1 MPPIRKNKQVL
12 FLDRDGVINREAEG
26 YITEWSQF
34 EFLPGALEAIRR
46 LTEEGYKI
54 IIISNQSA
62 INRGLATK
70 DEIDRI
76 MTNMVTEIEAS
87 GGKIWDIY
95 YCPHR
100 PEDKCDC
107 RKPEPG
113 LFFQAEEKHGVK
125 ITNTWFVGDKLTDVA
140 VAIRIGARPIL
151 IRGGKVV
158 PGVLVTEEDAVTVV
172 DDLSGAVDY
181 IIAMDRLRVVANG
194 S

>member
-12 FLDRDGVINREAEG
+12 FLDRDGVINREADG
-26 YITEWSQF
+26 YVTEWSQF
-34 EFLPGALEAIRR
+34 EFLPGAIEAIRR

-76 MTNMVTEIEAS
+76 MTNMVTEIEAA
-87 GGKIWDIY
+87 GGKIRDIY
-95 YCPHR
+95 YCPHM

-113 LFFQAEEKHGVK
+113 LFFQAAEKHRVK
-125 ITNTWFVGDKLTDVA
+125 ITNTWFVGDKLTDIA
-140 VAIRIGARPIL
+140 VAMRVGARPIL
-151 IRGGKVV
+151 IRGGKPVL
-158 PGVLVTEEDAVTVV
+158 GVQVTEDDAATVV
-172 DDLSGAVDY
+172 DDLTEAADY
-181 IIAMDRLRVVANG
+181 IIAMDRLRMVSNG

>member
-1 MPPIRKNKQVL
+1 MPPIRKNKQAL

-172 DDLSGAVDY
+172 DDLTGAVDY
-181 IIAMDRLRVVANG
+181 IIAMDRLRAVGNG

>member
-1 MPPIRKNKQVL
+1 MTPIRKNKQVL

-46 LTEEGYKI
+46 VTEEGYKI

-70 DEIDRI
+70 EEIDQI

>member
-12 FLDRDGVINREAEG
+12 FLDRDGVINREADG
-26 YITEWSQF
+26 YVTEWSQF
-34 EFLPGALEAIRR
+34 EFLPGAIEAIRR

-76 MTNMVTEIEAS
+76 MTNMVTEIEAA
-87 GGKIWDIY
+87 GGKIRDIY
-95 YCPHR
+95 YCPHM

-113 LFFQAEEKHGVK
+113 LFFQAAEKHGV
-125 ITNTWFVGDKLTDVA
+125 ILTSTWFVGDKLTDIA
-140 VAIRIGARPIL
+140 VAMRVGARPIL
-151 IRGGKVV
+151 IRGGKPV
-158 PGVLVTEEDAVTVV
+158 PGVQVTEDDAATVV
-172 DDLSGAVDY
+172 DDLTEAADY
-181 IIAMDRLRVVANG
+181 IIAMDRLRMVSNG

>member
-12 FLDRDGVINREAEG
+12 FLDRDGVINREADG
-26 YITEWSQF
+26 YVTEWSEF
-34 EFLPGALEAIRR
+34 GFLPGAIEAIRR

-54 IIISNQSA
+54 IIISNQSS

-70 DEIDRI
+70 DEIDQI
-76 MTNMVTEIEAS
+76 MTNMVTEIEDS
-87 GGKIWDIY
+87 GGKILDIY

-125 ITNTWFVGDKLTDVA
+125 LTNSWFVGDKLTDVA
-140 VAIRIGARPIL
+140 VAMRVGARPIL
-151 IRGGKVV
+151 IRGGKPVH
-158 PGVLVTEEDAVTVV
+158 GIQVTEEDAETVV
-172 DDLSGAVDY
+172 DNLSGAVDY
-181 IIAMDRLRVVANG
+181 IIAMDRLRMVGNG
-194 S
+194 A

>member
-12 FLDRDGVINREAEG
+12 FLDRDGVINREADG

-34 EFLPGALEAIRR
+34 EFLPGALDAIRR

-54 IIISNQSA
+54 IVISNQSA
-62 INRGLATK
+62 INRGLATN
-70 DEIDRI
+70 DDIDQI
-76 MTNMVTEIEAS
+76 MTNMVTEIEVS

-95 YCPHR
+95 YCPHK

-113 LFFQAEEKHGVK
+113 LFFQAGEKHRVK

-140 VAIRIGARPIL
+140 VAIKVGARPIL
-151 IRGGKVV
+151 IRGGKPVT
-158 PGVLVTEEDAVTVV
+158 GIWVTEEDAVTVV
-172 DDLSGAVDY
+172 DNLSGAVEY
-181 IIAMDRLRVVANG
+181 IIAMDRLRVVGNG
-194 S
+194 A

>member
-1 MPPIRKNKQVL
+1 MPPIRKNKQAL
-12 FLDRDGVINREAEG
+12 FLDRDGVINREADG
-26 YITEWSQF
+26 YVTEWSQF
-34 EFLPGALEAIRR
+34 EFLPGAIEAIRR

-76 MTNMVTEIEAS
+76 MTNMVTEIEAA
-87 GGKIWDIY
+87 GGKIRDIY
-95 YCPHR
+95 YCPHM

-113 LFFQAEEKHGVK
+113 LFFQAAEKHGV
-125 ITNTWFVGDKLTDVA
+125 ILTSTWFVGDKLTDIA
-140 VAIRIGARPIL
+140 VAMRVGARPIL
-151 IRGGKVV
+151 IRGGKPV
-158 PGVLVTEEDAVTVV
+158 PGVQVTEDDAATVV
-172 DDLSGAVDY
+172 DDLTEAADY
-181 IIAMDRLRVVANG
+181 IIAMDRLRMVSNG

>member
-46 LTEEGYKI
+46 VTEEGYKI

-70 DEIDRI
+70 EEIDQI

-113 LFFQAEEKHGVK
+113 LFFQAEEKHRVK

-140 VAIRIGARPIL
+140 VAIRVGARPIL
-151 IRGGKVV
+151 IRGGKPV

-172 DDLSGAVDY
+172 DNLSEAVDY
-181 IIAMDRLRVVANG
+181 IIAMDRLRMVGNG
-194 S
+194 A

>member
-46 LTEEGYKI
+46 VTEEGYKI

-70 DEIDRI
+70 EEIDQI